1 MEQKNVERISKAIDL
16 LNAKTNAHKKA
27 VHDFMAE
34 FYNEEMKRIYN
45 SILDARGCFG
55 LCGRR
60 VPEFKINGHCF
71 EITTSGHVFVDKQQI
86 EYTRCNLN
94 KKSSYENCDINQLEW
109 GAADYNKA
117 TNAFGILLE
126 NVEEL
131 ICDIVIMYREVSEKQ
146 SSRLDKVFEGL
157 GIDEPKTKH
166 IKVTVEWI

>member
-16 LNAKTNAHKKA
+16 LNAKTNAHNKEVKE
-27 VHDFMAE
+27 FMSE
-34 FYNEEMKRIYN
+34 FYNEEMKMIYN
-45 SILDARGCFG
+45 TILDAKHCLG
-55 LCGRR
+55 LCGNS
-60 VPEFKINGHCF
+60 VPEFKINGYYF
-71 EITTSGHVFVDKQQI
+71 KVTTSGHVLVNNQQI

-94 KKSSYENCDINQLEW
+94 KKRSYESGDINQLEW
-109 GAADYNKA
+109 GVADYNNA
-117 TNAFGILLE
+117 TNAFEILLE

-131 ICDIVIMYREVSEKQ
+131 ICDIVTMYREVSEKQ